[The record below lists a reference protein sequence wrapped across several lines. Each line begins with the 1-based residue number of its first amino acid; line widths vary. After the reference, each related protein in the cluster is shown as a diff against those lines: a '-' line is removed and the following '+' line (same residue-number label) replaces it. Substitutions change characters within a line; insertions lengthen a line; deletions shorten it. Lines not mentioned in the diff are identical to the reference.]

1 MSPRRR
7 GETYKQLHD
16 QAAQKRVNQEK
27 AIALHQ
33 QEVWNNANKSLLENV
48 NEKSDATLVKSFWD
62 EYQVLMRSYKQL
74 YLADALEDLHFFEM
88 S

>member
-1 MSPRRR
+1 MTRLL
-7 GETYKQLHD
+7 K
-16 QAAQKRVNQEK
+16 KRVNQEK